1 MDNQYNLLGVIQTI
15 WKWRKK
21 VLWVTGITF
30 IGACL
35 ITFFLLPNY
44 YSSSAVFYAASP
56 NLAFPEP
63 VGMESKE
70 TEYYGE
76 EEDMDRILTI
86 SESNEVAEYLIEKF
100 NLAERFDINPEARL
114 GDYKIMKEFRELYT
128 VKKTKFDAVQVSME
142 DKDPQVAK
150 DIASAAWMKIDEIAQ
165 RLIKESQKLELA
177 TRRLTVLEKENQL
190 KMLNDSLEKVRMDYG
205 IYNTTSQSMGFA
217 NMIQINEIKLA
228 TSQAR
233 KDLYSKR
240 TGARYRDSV
249 LVATADIEGATKG
262 LEILNQKLNKFNQGM
277 ATVEMLTEIQEEA
290 SQQLGQNREREKQL
304 EATINSQFSGLYLVE
319 APEKP
324 IFKSRPFRSILVLA
338 ATFAAFLFSI
348 IGILLLESYRSV
360 NWKEVLGD

>member
-21 VLWVTGITF
+21 VLWVGGITF

-44 YSSSAVFYAASP
+44 YASSAVFYAASP

-86 SESNEVAEYLIEKF
+86 SESNEVAEFLINEF

-114 GDYKIMKEFRELYT
+114 SDHMIMKQFRKLYT
-128 VKKTKFDAVQVSME
+128 VKKTKFDAVQVTME
-142 DKDPQVAK
+142 DKDPEMAK
-150 DIASAAWMKIDEIAQ
+150 QIAKAAWMKIDEIAQ
-165 RLIKESQKLELA
+165 RLIKDSQKLELA
-177 TRRLTVLEKENQL
+177 TRRLTVSEKENEL
-190 KMLNDSLEKVRMDYG
+190 KILNDSLAIIRARFG
-205 IYNTTSQSMGFA
+205 IYNTLTQSQGFA
-217 NMIQINEIKLA
+217 EMIQKNEIKLA

-233 KDLYSKR
+233 KRLYGSKA
-240 TGARYRDSV
+240 GARYRDSV

-262 LEILNQKLNKFNQGM
+262 LELLNDRLGLFNQGM
-277 ATVEMLTEIQEEA
+277 AVVETMTEIQEEA

-304 EATINSQFSGLYLVE
+304 DATINSKFSGLYLVE
-319 APEKP
+319 PPEKP

-338 ATFAAFLFSI
+338 STFAAFLFSI
-348 IGILLLESYRSV
+348 IGILLLETYRSV

>member
-21 VLWVTGITF
+21 VLWVGGITF
-30 IGACL
+30 VGACL

-44 YSSSAVFYAASP
+44 YASSAVFYAASP

-63 VGMESKE
+63 VGNENKE

-86 SESNEVAEYLIEKF
+86 SESNEVAEFLIEKF
-100 NLAERFDINPEARL
+100 NLAERFDINPEAKL
-114 GDYKIMKEFRELYT
+114 GEYKVMKRFRKLYT
-128 VKKTKFDAVQVSME
+128 VKKTKFDAVQVIME
-142 DKDPQVAK
+142 DKDPEMAK
-150 DIASAAWMKIDEIAQ
+150 QIATAAWKKIDEIAQ

-177 TRRLTVLEKENQL
+177 TRTLTVSEKENEL
-190 KMLNDSLEKVRMDYG
+190 KILNDSLAIVRSKFG
-205 IYNTTSQSMGFA
+205 IYNTLTQSEGFA
-217 NMIQINEIKLA
+217 RMIQQNEIKLA

-233 KDLYSKR
+233 KRLYSTKV
-240 TGARYRDSV
+240 GQRYRDSV
-249 LVATADIEGATKG
+249 LVASADIEGATKG
-262 LEILNQKLNKFNQGM
+262 LEILNEKLGLFNQGM
-277 ATVEMLTEIQEEA
+277 AIVETLTEVQEEA

-304 EATINSQFSGLYLVE
+304 EATINSKFSGLYLVE
-319 APEKP
+319 APEIP

-338 ATFAAFLFSI
+338 STFAALLFSI
-348 IGILLLESYRSV
+348 IGILLLETYRSV

>member
-21 VLWVTGITF
+21 VLWVGAITF

-44 YSSSAVFYAASP
+44 YASSAIFYAASP

-76 EEDMDRILTI
+76 AEDMDRILTI
-86 SESNEVAEYLIEKF
+86 SESNEVADFLINEFK
-100 NLAERFDINPEARL
+100 LAERFDINPEAKL
-114 GDYKIMKEFRELYT
+114 ADYKIMKKFRKLYT
-128 VKKTKFDAVQVSME
+128 VKKI
-142 DKDPQVAK
+142 KD
-150 DIASAAWMKIDEIAQ
+150 
-165 RLIKESQKLELA
+165 SQKLELA
-177 TRRLTVLEKENQL
+177 TRRLTVKEKENQL
-190 KMLNDSLEKVRMDYG
+190 KILNDSLSVIRSKFG
-205 IYNTTSQSMGFA
+205 IYNTLTQSQGFA
-217 NMIQINEIKLA
+217 ESIQQNEIKLA

-233 KDLYSKR
+233 KRLYK
-240 TGARYRDSV
+240 TKAGARYRDSV

-262 LEILNQKLNKFNQGM
+262 LELLNERLGLFNQGM
-277 ATVEMLTEIQEEA
+277 AIVETLTEVQEEA

-319 APEKP
+319 APETP
-324 IFKSRPFRSILVLA
+324 IFKSRPSRSILVLA
-338 ATFAAFLFSI
+338 VTFAAVFFSI
-348 IGILLLESYRSV
+348 MGILLLESYRSV
-360 NWKEVLGD
+360 NWKEVLRD